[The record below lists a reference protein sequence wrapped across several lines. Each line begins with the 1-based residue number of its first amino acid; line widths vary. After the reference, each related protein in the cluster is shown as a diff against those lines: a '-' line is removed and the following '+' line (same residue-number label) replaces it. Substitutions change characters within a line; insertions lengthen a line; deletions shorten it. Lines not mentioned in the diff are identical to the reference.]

1 MTEQPDASAPRLG
14 GYVPVPEEYAPV
26 NTNNYP
32 VGYVPP
38 VVVEPPTGQHSL
50 SAFRRAEQL
59 EQIPE
64 QRTEPQRVEPP
75 RAERRAGTDTP
86 ERRAGGAPDR
96 RGTAEV
102 PASRGVTRVADEVV
116 EKVAAIAAREVE
128 GVHDLGGDVSR
139 MFQSVRE
146 RIGLGTTDASA
157 TRGVS
162 VELTGGQA
170 EVRLTLVVE
179 YGHVVLTVCDAVR
192 ANVIE
197 AVERMLGVAVTE
209 VNILVDD
216 IHTPEF
222 EER

>member
-1 MTEQPDASAPRLG
+1 MTEQPDAPAPRLS
-14 GYVPVPEEYAPV
+14 GYAAMPDEYPPAH
-26 NTNNYP
+26 TNDYP

-50 SAFRRAEQL
+50 SAFRRTEQP

-64 QRTEPQRVEPP
+64 QRIPEPP
-75 RAERRAGTDTP
+75 RAERRAVAETQ
-86 ERRAGGAPDR
+86 ERRAGGVPDR
-96 RGTAEV
+96 RGTAEI

-146 RIGLGTTDASA
+146 RIGLGAGDGAA
-157 TRGVS
+157 TRGVA

-197 AVERMLGVAVTE
+197 AVERMLGVAVSE

-216 IHTPEF
+216 IHTPESV
-222 EER
+222 

>member
-1 MTEQPDASAPRLG
+1 MTEQPDAPAPRLS
-14 GYVPVPEEYAPV
+14 GYVAMPEEYTPAH
-26 NTNNYP
+26 TNNYP

-50 SAFRRAEQL
+50 SAFRRAEQV

-64 QRTEPQRVEPP
+64 QRMEPTRAEPA
-75 RAERRAGTDTP
+75 RAERRAVADTP

-96 RGTAEV
+96 RATAEI

-146 RIGLGTTDASA
+146 RIGLGAADASA

-197 AVERMLGVAVTE
+197 AVERMLGVGVSE

-216 IHTPEF
+216 IHTPELPQ
-222 EER
+222 R